1 VISSGAFSMVAAIW
15 PLMLALAQGSPQSTP
30 QRPANTP
37 AATQAQL
44 PVQMGY
50 SVEPDTVTV
59 GDPFRL
65 TVRIHAP
72 RGASVAFPAGPDS
85 GAAVEALDPRQ
96 ERQGPDSTALDVT
109 GTWRLA
115 AWDTGDQLLR
125 IKDIVVTM
133 DGRERRIPLSTLRV
147 HVKSVLP
154 ADTAQRIP
162 KPQRA
167 IFEFGIPWWYWL
179 LAALAVIGIIGLLWW
194 WWHRR
199 QKRRK
204 GEVDDPFADAEAE
217 FDRVERL
224 GLVEAGERGRY
235 VALMVEVLRTYLARR
250 IPGAHPA
257 LTTNELLIAVRD
269 NRAVPVNRLALVLAD
284 ADLVKFARRATT
296 AERARELGAE
306 AHGIVAAIHAAE
318 LKAAEEAKH
327 AAAEAPKER
336 AA

>member
-1 VISSGAFSMVAAIW
+1 VISIIATVWSLV
-15 PLMLALAQGSPQSTP
+15 LAVAQGTP
-30 QRPANTP
+30 QRPA
-37 AATQAQL
+37 AAQAPTSAQAQV
-44 PVQMGY
+44 PVQMGFAI
-50 SVEPDTVTV
+50 EPDTVTV

-65 TVRIHAP
+65 TIRIHAP
-72 RGASVAFPAGPDS
+72 RGASVEFPAGPDS

-115 AWDTGDQLLR
+115 AWDIGAQPLR
-125 IKDIVVTM
+125 IKDIVVRV
-133 DGRERRIPLSTLRV
+133 DGRERRISLGTLSV
-147 HVKSVLP
+147 HVRSVLP

-167 IFEFGIPWWYWL
+167 IFEFGLPWWYWL
-179 LAALAVIGIIGLLWW
+179 LAALAAIGIIGLFWW

-199 QKRRK
+199 RKRRNDA
-204 GEVDDPFADAEAE
+204 VDDPFADAEAE
-217 FDRVERL
+217 FERVERL
-224 GLVEAGERGRY
+224 GLVEAGERGRH

-250 IPGAHPA
+250 IPDAHPA

-269 NRAVPVNRLALVLAD
+269 NRTAPVNRLALVLAD
-284 ADLVKFARRATT
+284 ADLVKFARRTTT

-306 AHGIVAAIHAAE
+306 ARGIVAAVHAAE
-318 LKAAEEAKH
+318 IKAAEEAKRI
-327 AAAEAPKER
+327 AAEAPTER

>member
-1 VISSGAFSMVAAIW
+1 MIGVAS
-15 PLMLALAQGSPQSTP
+15 LLLALVQAPASA
-30 QRPANTP
+30 QRPA
-37 AATQAQL
+37 AAPSPGAVQ
-44 PVQMGY
+44 VQMGY
-50 SVEPDTVTV
+50 SLEPDTVTV

-65 TVRIHAP
+65 TVRVRAP
-72 RGASVAFPAGPDS
+72 LGGSVEFPAGPDS
-85 GAAVEALDPRQ
+85 GAAVEALDPKQ

-125 IKDIVVTM
+125 LGDIVVRAE
-133 DGRERRIPLSTLRV
+133 GRERRIPLSALKV
-147 HVKSVLP
+147 HVRSVLP
-154 ADTAQRIP
+154 ADSAQRIP

-167 IFEFGIPWWYWL
+167 LFEFGRPWWHWL
-179 LAALAVIGIIGLLWW
+179 LAILAAIGIIGLFWW
-194 WWHRR
+194 WWYRR
-199 QKRRK
+199 RKRRK
-204 GEVDDPFADAEAE
+204 GEVEDPYAEAETE

-250 IPGAHPA
+250 VPEAHQS
-257 LTTNELLIAVRD
+257 LTTSELLISVRESPT
-269 NRAVPVNRLALVLAD
+269 VPVNRLALVLAD

-306 AHGIVAAIHAAE
+306 ARGIVGAVHAAE
-318 LKAAEEAKH
+318 LRAAEEAAR
-327 AAAEAPKER
+327 AAAEGPKER

>member
-1 VISSGAFSMVAAIW
+1 
-15 PLMLALAQGSPQSTP
+15 MLLLLLQGPA
-30 QRPANTP
+30 QRPAVP
-37 AATQAQL
+37 AAQGPAQG
-44 PVQMGY
+44 PAQVQMGY
-50 SVEPDTVTV
+50 SIEPDTVTV

-65 TVRIHAP
+65 TVRIRAP
-72 RGASVAFPAGPDS
+72 LGASIEFPAGPDS

-96 ERQGPDSTALDVT
+96 EQQSPDTTSLEVT

-115 AWDTGDQLLR
+115 AWDTGEQPLR
-125 IKDIVVTM
+125 MREVVVRV
-133 DGRERRIPLSTLRV
+133 DGRERRVALGELAVFVR
-147 HVKSVLP
+147 SVLP

-167 IFEFGIPWWYWL
+167 LFEFGRPWWHWL

-194 WWHRR
+194 WWYRR
-199 QKRRK
+199 RNRKK

-217 FDRVERL
+217 FERVERL

-250 IPGAHPA
+250 IPDAQPS

-269 NRAVPVNRLALVLAD
+269 NKTVPVNRLALVLSD

-296 AERARELGAE
+296 AERARELGQE
-306 AHGIVAAIHAAE
+306 ARGIVGAVHAAE
-318 LKAAEEAKH
+318 LQAAEEAKRA
-327 AAAEAPKER
+327 AAAEVPKER

>member
-1 VISSGAFSMVAAIW
+1 MITVGLSLLVA
-15 PLMLALAQGSPQSTP
+15 LV
-30 QRPANTP
+30 QRPAQPVAP
-37 AATQAQL
+37 AEAQQ
-44 PVQMGY
+44 PAIAVQMGF

-72 RGASVAFPAGPDS
+72 RGASIEFPAGPDS

-96 ERQGPDSTALDVT
+96 ERQSADTTALDVT
-109 GTWRLA
+109 AAWRLA
-115 AWDTGDQLLR
+115 AWDTGDQPLR
-125 IKDIVVTM
+125 IRDIVVRL
-133 DGRERRIPLSTLRV
+133 DGRERRIPLGTLTV

-167 IFEFGIPWWYWL
+167 LFEFGRPWWYWL
-179 LAALAVIGIIGLLWW
+179 LAALAAMGLIGLFWW
-194 WWHRR
+194 WWRRRRKRR
-199 QKRRK
+199 Q
-204 GEVDDPFADAEAE
+204 GDVEDPFADAETE

-235 VALMVEVLRTYLARR
+235 VALMVDVLRTYLSRCA
-250 IPGAHPA
+250 PEAPPS
-257 LTTNELLIAVRD
+257 LTTNELLIAVRE
-269 NRAVPVNRLALVLAD
+269 NRLVPVNRLALVLAD

-306 AHGIVAAIHAAE
+306 ARGIVAAIHAAE
-318 LKAAEEAKH
+318 LKAAEEAKQ
-327 AAAEAPKER
+327 AAAAPTER